1 MWYCERFKRV
11 CVLMDVYNVASGAGK
26 TYTMLGTDS
35 EPGVMVRA
43 LTQIFDGVLQTSE
56 EYAYQVSLS
65 YLEVNCHTLTLTYS
79 IQSIYLK

>member
-1 MWYCERFKRV
+1 
-11 CVLMDVYNVASGAGK
+11 MDMYIVVSGAGK

-65 YLEVNCHTLTLTYS
+65 YLEVNCYTRPNLFYPINLFKVTRDT
-79 IQSIYLK
+79 QAEFN